1 MRKSNKPSNSSDVN
15 ETVSTVGLFSAE
27 LIVVLTL
34 FLCLLVFFILVKLV
48 LIDQNQAFDQSIN
61 QFVEPY
67 TNAVTTRF
75 MVAISVLGSARFML
89 PANILLILYFLF
101 IRKRRW
107 YSIKIGVIAL
117 SSVLM
122 MHLLKLIFNRPRPLV
137 PLLEPAIGLSFP
149 SGHAM
154 TSMTFFGL
162 LIYFINGHTG
172 NKIARILLISLMIA
186 LILLIGI
193 SRIYLRVHYPSDV
206 LAGYCMGTIWL
217 ILSLKFLNRMERRK

>member
-1 MRKSNKPSNSSDVN
+1 M
-15 ETVSTVGLFSAE
+15 GLFSAE
-27 LIVVLTL
+27 LLVVLAL
-34 FLCLLVFFILVKLV
+34 FGCLVIFFMLVKLV
-48 LIDQNQAFDQSIN
+48 LLDQNQAFDQTIN
-61 QFVEPY
+61 QFVAPY
-67 TNAVTTRF
+67 INAANTRF
-75 MVAISVLGSARFML
+75 MVAVTIIGSARFML

-101 IRKRRW
+101 IRKHRW

-122 MHLLKLIFNRPRPLV
+122 MHLLKLIFNRPRPLI

-154 TSMTFFGL
+154 TSITFFGL
-162 LIYFINGHTG
+162 LIYFVNGHTP
-172 NKIARILLISLMIA
+172 NKTIKVILICLLVV

-217 ILSLKFLNRMERRK
+217 IISLKILNRMERRK